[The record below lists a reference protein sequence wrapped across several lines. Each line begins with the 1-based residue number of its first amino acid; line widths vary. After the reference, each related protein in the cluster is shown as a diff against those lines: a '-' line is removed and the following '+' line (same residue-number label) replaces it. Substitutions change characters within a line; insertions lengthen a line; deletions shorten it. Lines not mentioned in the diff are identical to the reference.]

1 MKRIAVSSICALA
14 FLMMLSG
21 CASDFQR
28 ESVLDARAEDPQGLI
43 SGIPAQ
49 GEKVC
54 LAAGSFHSTELDIS
68 VHRALRDRG
77 YIVTFLKGYEEPNPP
92 AAASLSPFRG
102 LKCPRRATRPHP
114 SRSTTAISLPAK
126 PSAPSGAGI
135 RGRRLRAGGMR
146 LRRPLPMRFSRG
158 PGATLT
164 SSRGIWW
171 ISFFRNSIE
180 RQKRRFT

>member
-77 YIVTFLKGYEEPNPP
+77 YIVTFLKCYEEPNPRRCRFFVAISGSEMSTPGDLP
-92 AAASLSPFRG
+92 ASITLDYRDLFTGETQRSVW
-102 LKCPRRATRPHP
+102 RRDPG
-114 SRSTTAISLPAK
+114 TTA
-126 PSAPSGAGI
+126 SGWRHASQKASPNALLAGAWGDLDLI
-135 RGRRLRAGGMR
+135 
-146 LRRPLPMRFSRG
+146 
-158 PGATLT
+158 T
-164 SSRGIWW
+164 
-171 ISFFRNSIE
+171 RNLVDQLFPE
-180 RQKRRFT
+180 QH